1 MHNYKSYRSLIIL
14 WLGQSLSRFGSS
26 LTPFALSLWA
36 YSETGSAFAVSMLTV
51 SVYVPYIIFS
61 IPAGVVC
68 ERRNKKALILF
79 ADTAAAVCTL
89 AVGLCHAAGSLTLG
103 FVYMANC
110 LNGLMQAFQAPASDV
125 AVTLVTPDDKIQKAG
140 GLRSLSNAVISLAGP
155 AAATAV
161 YTLWGL
167 DAVIMADLLSYLAA
181 SASLLFLVRIPE
193 EKKKEAEKESFSKS
207 LREGAGFLRTHT
219 GLVEII
225 LFLGCIN
232 FIASI
237 YNAALPALILEKADE
252 TVLAAIHSAAGAA
265 MLLPGIAAAM
275 LSAPR
280 RRVRVI
286 VISLFIS
293 MSSENFV
300 LAFSSTPAMWLAG
313 AFAGWLCIPVMN
325 ANLDA
330 LMRLAVP
337 QEMQARVYSIRNM
350 MQFGSIPAGYAAG
363 GLLVDKV
370 FEPFMLHTESSVL
383 HTLFGSGKG
392 SGAAMLFA
400 AIGFCG
406 VAVCIIFSSLK
417 AMRELDN

>member
-1 MHNYKSYRSLIIL
+1 
-14 WLGQSLSRFGSS
+14 
-26 LTPFALSLWA
+26 
-36 YSETGSAFAVSMLTV
+36 MLTV

-68 ERRNKKALILF
+68 ERRNKKTLILF

-89 AVGLCHAAGSLTLG
+89 AVGLCHAAGALTLG

-193 EKKKEAEKESFSKS
+193 EKNKEAEKESFSKS
-207 LREGAGFLRTHT
+207 LREGACFLRTHT

-252 TVLAAIHSAAGAA
+252 TVLAAINSAAGAA
-265 MLLPGIAAAM
+265 MLLSGIAAAM
-275 LSAPR
+275 LSAPRRRVRVIVISPPR

-300 LAFSSTPAMWLAG
+300 LAFSSSPAMWLAG

-325 ANLDA
+325 TNLDA

-350 MQFGSIPAGYAAG
+350 MQLRCRPECTA
-363 GLLVDKV
+363 
-370 FEPFMLHTESSVL
+370 
-383 HTLFGSGKG
+383 
-392 SGAAMLFA
+392 
-400 AIGFCG
+400 
-406 VAVCIIFSSLK
+406 
-417 AMRELDN
+417 